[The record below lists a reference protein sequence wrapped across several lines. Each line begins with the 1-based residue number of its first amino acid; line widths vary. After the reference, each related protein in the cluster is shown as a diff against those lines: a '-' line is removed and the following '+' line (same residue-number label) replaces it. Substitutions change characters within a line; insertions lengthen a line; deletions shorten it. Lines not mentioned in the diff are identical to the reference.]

1 MWQLEKDVE
10 DVNNAM
16 HREEPRPVKI
26 VEDNEFSYAK
36 DVEFSAAKVV
46 ENKEF
51 NSAKDAEFVATKVV
65 EDKEFSAAMDSELVA
80 AKDME
85 QRSVMDVEETKLKL
99 TKEVD
104 EIKSKLNVLDSK
116 LLEVSLFPISFTS
129 RWLVIF
135 MCGFPSYCDL

>member
-1 MWQLEKDVE
+1 MELILVVWQLEKDVE
-10 DVNNAM
+10 DVNNVM

-26 VEDNEFSYAK
+26 VEDNKFGYAK
-36 DVEFSAAKVV
+36 DEEFSAAKVV

-51 NSAKDAEFVATKVV
+51 SAAKDVEFVATKVV
-65 EDKEFSAAMDSELVA
+65 EDKEFSAAMDVELVA
-80 AKDME
+80 AKDTE

-116 LLEVSLFPISFTS
+116 LLEVSLFHISFTS
-129 RWLVIF
+129 V
-135 MCGFPSYCDL
+135 G